1 MAALLHH
8 TARAG
13 APPPDQPR
21 TRRWTGLA
29 YAAVLL
35 ASLLSLA
42 LQTGPGDGALP
53 DEPLLSLAAWA
64 SATADWAVGLGGTT
78 DRSGVER

>member
-1 MAALLHH
+1 MKKTSLILAALLALL
-8 TARAG
+8 T
-13 APPPDQPR
+13 
-21 TRRWTGLA
+21 TGLA

-42 LQTGPGDGALP
+42 LQPGPGDGALP

-64 SATADWAVGLGGTT
+64 SATAACVLAMLMPTGLRGP
-78 DRSGVER
+78 